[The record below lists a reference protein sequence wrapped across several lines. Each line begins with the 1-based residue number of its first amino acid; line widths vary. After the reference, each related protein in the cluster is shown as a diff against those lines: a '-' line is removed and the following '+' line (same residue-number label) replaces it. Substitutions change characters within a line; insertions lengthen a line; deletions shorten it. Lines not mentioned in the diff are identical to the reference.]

1 MSYHD
6 DSVPLRH
13 MLDDAR
19 RALELVRRA
28 DEGAAADRHL
38 SDLALQRLVTGL
50 GDMATRVS
58 AATRARQPEVD
69 WERLQRASERVRSD
83 YDRLDAEELRADV
96 GRTLPTLVAALERVV
111 AAEAATDSSAT
122 RAPVRSAG
130 PAIHV
135 ESGALADLS
144 RRYRIRRLALFGSVL
159 REDFGPTSDVDVLVE
174 FEPGYAP
181 GLAFFRLQDDLA
193 RLLGREVDL
202 VTRNSLSPYLRE
214 RVLAEAA
221 EVFVAA

>member
-19 RALELVRRA
+19 RALELAEQA
-28 DEGAAADRHL
+28 DAPHERHL
-38 SDLALQRLVTGL
+38 HDLALQRLVTAL
-50 GDMATRVS
+50 GDMAGRVS
-58 AATRARQPEVD
+58 PATRGRRPGID
-69 WERLQRASERVRSD
+69 WGRLEQKSEQLRSE
-83 YDRLDAEELRADV
+83 YDRLNAEELRDDV
-96 GRTLPTLVAALERVV
+96 RQTFPALVAALEAAV
-111 AAEAATDSSAT
+111 AAETAGGHRMTPART
-122 RAPVRSAG
+122 RSDG
-130 PAIHV
+130 PAIRV
-135 ESGALADLS
+135 PSTALADLS

-159 REDFGPTSDVDVLVE
+159 REDFGPSSDVDVLVE
-174 FEPGYAP
+174 FEQGYTP

-202 VTRNSLSPYLRE
+202 VTRNSLSPYVRE